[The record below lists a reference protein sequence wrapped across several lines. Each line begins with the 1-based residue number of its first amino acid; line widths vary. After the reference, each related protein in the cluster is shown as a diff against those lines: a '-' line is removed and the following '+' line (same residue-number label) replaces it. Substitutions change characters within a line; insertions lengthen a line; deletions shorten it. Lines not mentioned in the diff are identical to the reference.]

1 MTLFLWHD
9 VNWTMNPQK
18 HVKLQMLTASTVLT
32 RSNPLEVLLLLL
44 IVSTIEGGILQAQ
57 KLLLEPGFFLPLVNK
72 CLQDLIKNEQG
83 TI

>member
-1 MTLFLWHD
+1 
-9 VNWTMNPQK
+9 MNPQK
-18 HVKLQMLTASTVLT
+18 DVKLQMLTASTVLP

-57 KLLLEPGFFLPLVNK
+57 KLLLEPGFFLLLVNK

-83 TI
+83 TIQSVFFYYYYFQ